1 MNQPEESAA
10 GRVVIPRSI
19 IGSLA
24 PVTIRQPAG
33 TYALTPASRITLRT
47 IADRRELFKGV
58 GVDWGCGTG
67 CLAIVAAKL
76 PAVERVVGL
85 DKIEL
90 NVEVAQ
96 QNAIDNGCS
105 PKVVFLHSDSYLPSN
120 VAGRKILDELV
131 GSLDFIV
138 ANPPASP
145 GDDGFSFRR
154 LVLSGGSEFLKDGAV
169 ALLQISIQY
178 GTTRIERLAS
188 ETPGFT
194 HEEMVGS
201 SDWVEFDQG
210 RSDLRHQ
217 LEEYAIEEQRG
228 GIKYA
233 FGDPRRHGQSSINAR
248 EALDL
253 FQETGVSPLTQWQIH
268 LYRYRRGVV

>member
-1 MNQPEESAA
+1 M
-10 GRVVIPRSI
+10 
-19 IGSLA
+19 
-24 PVTIRQPAG
+24 
-33 TYALTPASRITLRT
+33 LRT
-47 IADRRELFKGV
+47 IADHRELFQGV

-76 PAVERVVGL
+76 PAVERIIGL

-90 NVEVAQ
+90 NVDVAE

-105 PKVVFLHSDSYLPSN
+105 PSVVFFHSDSYLPKN
-120 VAGRKILDELV
+120 AAGKRILGELR
-131 GSLDFIV
+131 GSLDFVV
-138 ANPPASP
+138 ANPPASQ

-154 LVLSGGSEFLKDGAV
+154 LVLSGGREFLKDGAV
-169 ALLQISIQY
+169 VLLQISIQY
-178 GTTRIERLAS
+178 GATRIERLAA

-194 HEEMVGS
+194 YEKMVGS
-201 SDWVEFDQG
+201 SGWVDFDQG

-217 LEEYAIEEQRG
+217 LEEYVIEEQRG
-228 GIKYA
+228 GLEYA

-253 FQETGVSPLTQWQIH
+253 FQETGVSPLTQWQVH
-268 LYRYRRGVV
+268 LYRFRRAAV

>member
-1 MNQPEESAA
+1 MNPPEESAA
-10 GRVVIPRSI
+10 GRVVITRTI

-24 PVTIRQPAG
+24 PVTIRQPTG

-47 IADRRELFKGV
+47 IADHRELFNGV
-58 GVDWGCGTG
+58 GIDWGCGTG

-76 PAVERVVGL
+76 PAVKRVIGL

-90 NVEVAQ
+90 NVDVAER
-96 QNAIDNGCS
+96 NAIENGCS
-105 PKVVFLHSDSYLPSN
+105 SKAVFLHSDSYLPSTA
-120 VAGRKILDELV
+120 AGRKMLDELV
-131 GSLDFIV
+131 GSLDFVV

-154 LVLSGGSEFLKDGAV
+154 LVLSGARELLKDGAV

-194 HEEMVGS
+194 HEKMVGS

-253 FQETGVSPLTQWQIH
+253 FQETGVSPLTQWQVH
-268 LYRYRRGVV
+268 LYRFRRAAV